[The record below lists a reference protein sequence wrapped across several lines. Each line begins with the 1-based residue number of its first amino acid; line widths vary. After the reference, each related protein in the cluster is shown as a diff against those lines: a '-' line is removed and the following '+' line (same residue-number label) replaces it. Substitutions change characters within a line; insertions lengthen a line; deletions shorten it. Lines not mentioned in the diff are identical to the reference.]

1 MKMVIKRLM
10 TMILTGKKESRM
22 NGHMTKKKNGR
33 EIWKF
38 NKTLLHKKDR
48 NILIRWAKSLQ
59 VVSTKKLE
67 SARQETLLDG
77 ISNLKTIMINFMI
90 LCRLRK

>member
-1 MKMVIKRLM
+1 MEIKRLM
-10 TMILTGKKESRM
+10 MMILTGKKESRM

-38 NKTLLHKKDR
+38 NRTLLHKKDR
-48 NILIRWAKSLQ
+48 SMLNRWARSLR
-59 VVSTKKLE
+59 VVSTKRLE
-67 SARQETLLDG
+67 SVRQETLLDG
-77 ISNLKTIMINFMI
+77 ISNLKTTMINFMI